1 MSTNIN
7 RYKRFMFNFGLCLA
21 IIALVG
27 CSKKK
32 TPLGN
37 IPIPKIPD
45 KVDLLPSLVNVKYHE
60 GVSGVDSCKSC
71 HSEIHSNGSSRYTL
85 KRLIQ
90 RLSRSNLTIFHFKV
104 AYPVMLHRHQTL
116 IQIDQKLVVGRYTR
130 GDLLVMPC
138 SG

>member
-60 GVSGVDSCKSC
+60 GVSGLIPANHVTVKFIRS
-71 HSEIHSNGSSRYTL
+71 GSSRYTP

-116 IQIDQKLVVGRYTR
+116 TQIDQKLVVGRYTR
-130 GDLLVMPC
+130 G
-138 SG
+138 